1 MILNLFQFFFA
12 FTNLISLHNSN
23 IKKDSNQHDM
33 MEINNEDTQ
42 VQFAIKAVSHIVTIQ
57 KKIKDMIKNG
67 KSSEYNFDDLSKECD
82 HIINAIYLMKNE
94 SLDNFEDDNDNVIVN
109 LDILETLMN
118 KKLDI

>member
-42 VQFAIKAVSHIVTIQ
+42 VEFAIKAE
-57 KKIKDMIKNG
+57 N
-67 KSSEYNFDDLSKECD
+67 
-82 HIINAIYLMKNE
+82 HIIK
-94 SLDNFEDDNDNVIVN
+94 
-109 LDILETLMN
+109 IL
-118 KKLDI
+118 KKLKI